1 MAWSDW
7 AKAAR
12 SYAGWVPNVGSHL
25 SFSLIG
31 ANSSSMVARRTC
43 DHRELD
49 GSVGRM
55 VCLVDKRQTDDFL
68 WPPEIMRRLVP
79 SVVQHF
85 ALVGITEPVLVPTG
99 FVDDEARDE
108 NGFQVGKQVK
118 TDSDEQGALVGR
130 VHLLPDYQDRKQSL
144 TQRWLLEEIANVLA
158 RPSPNSK
165 AEQTGLLDEVESLVR
180 WRSPAAIAVEFALM
194 RTGEIRLWYANDYD
208 DLEESDYILAAKQA
222 YFFIK
227 DMAHRH
233 LHHDPASD
241 QITPLVR
248 FEVVEAKPEQ
258 ADTDWRRRT
267 LWNLAREAERQGK
280 LPRLDKQRQALGI
293 LAFADAFQKTLLPYR
308 RDPNEPSNFCPN
320 DSVYGYDFNF
330 IRESTKLRVD
340 HMAAQR
346 SAIAPMLSAMVAG
359 AIAALALVSSL
370 VSTHNSALRQVSEG
384 AAQNSA
390 ASGPVAPPP
399 LQLGIHETVMTF
411 LAAYPVAAAIFAM
424 GVLGILYRIAL
435 DDILGGTWKPW
446 QRLRGLSV
454 SLTIALGSRSS
465 RVAHRILESLYAT
478 VLVIELVGVYFV
490 FRQILT
496 LTP

>member
-7 AKAAR
+7 VSATR

-31 ANSSSMVARRTC
+31 ANSSTMVARRTC
-43 DHRELD
+43 DHREAD
-49 GSVGRM
+49 GAVGRM
-55 VCLVDKRQTDDFL
+55 VCLVDRRQTDDFL
-68 WPPEIMRRLVP
+68 WPPEIMRRFVP

-85 ALVGITEPVLVPTG
+85 ALVGMTEPVAVPTG
-99 FVDDEARDE
+99 FVDERLANE
-108 NGFQVGKQVK
+108 NGFQVGKRVA
-118 TDSDEQGALVGR
+118 TDPDEQGALVGR
-130 VHLLPDYQDRKQSL
+130 VHILPYYPKGEL
-144 TQRWLLEEIANVLA
+144 TQRWLLEELA
-158 RPSPNSK
+158 GALKKAAPTTK
-165 AEQTGLLDEVESLVR
+165 AEQISLLAEIESLIR
-180 WRSPAAIAVEFALM
+180 WRSPAAISVDFALM
-194 RTGEIRLWYANDYD
+194 RTGEIRLWYGQDYD
-208 DLEESDYILAAKQA
+208 DLSESDYVLAAKQA

-233 LHHDPASD
+233 VHHDPASD
-241 QITPLVR
+241 QITPLVKY
-248 FEVVEAKPEQ
+248 EMLEAKPEK

-308 RDPNEPSNFCPN
+308 RDPREPSNFCPN
-320 DSVYGYDFNF
+320 ESVYGYDFNF

-370 VSTHNSALRQVSEG
+370 VSTRNSALSRVSSG
-384 AAQNSA
+384 ASHGVSA
-390 ASGPVAPPP
+390 NQLTDPPV
-399 LQLGIHETVMTF
+399 LQLGIPESIMIF
-411 LAAYPVAAAIFAM
+411 LAAYPWAAAILAM
-424 GVLGILYRIAL
+424 GVLGTAYRIAL

-446 QRLRGLSV
+446 QRLRGLSI
-454 SLTIALGSRSS
+454 SFAFAIGAHSS
-465 RVAHRILESLYAT
+465 RMAHRILELFYLL
-478 VLVIELVGVYFV
+478 LVILEISGVVILVRIIYS
-490 FRQILT
+490 LK
-496 LTP
+496 P